1 MKKDSTNLDKSD
13 IWLFWISCFF
23 ESRLLRF
30 DLDSMLPMQQ
40 YVLFVFLAV
49 FASSEII
56 VKIFVF
62 WPVNF
67 YYFGFDLPNWK
78 RRSQNKNESRIS
90 YDSKLMKIYE
100 WGKISGNFWQKAK
113 FLSFIQNLSFSNVC
127 LFSQWY
133 FVERFAENWCVN
145 HPRKRKMRYL
155 FSVFF
160 SIFSQSFDEM
170 TKKRDF
176 HLSRLG
182 TRKFVLNF
190 PRNIQDYMANVFF
203 CCFRFSLMYIS
214 WWRCFFLFIWKRIC
228 KLIDVEDLEFW
239 LFLPRLYP
247 SQITTCYHPAI
258 QIESTLN

>member
-100 WGKISGNFWQKAK
+100 WGKLVETFGKKQNFCLLSKTCLFQR
-113 FLSFIQNLSFSNVC
+113 LSFFPMVFCRKICGKLVC
-127 LFSQWY
+127 ES
-133 FVERFAENWCVN
+133 
-145 HPRKRKMRYL
+145 
-155 FSVFF
+155 S
-160 SIFSQSFDEM
+160 
-170 TKKRDF
+170 TKKKNALF
-176 HLSRLG
+176 IFG
-182 TRKFVLNF
+182 
-190 PRNIQDYMANVFF
+190 
-203 CCFRFSLMYIS
+203 
-214 WWRCFFLFIWKRIC
+214 FLFN
-228 KLIDVEDLEFW
+228 F
-239 LFLPRLYP
+239 
-247 SQITTCYHPAI
+247 
-258 QIESTLN
+258 

>member
-133 FVERFAENWCVN
+133 FVERFVENWCVN

-170 TKKRDF
+170 TKKRD
-176 HLSRLG
+176 S
-182 TRKFVLNF
+182 
-190 PRNIQDYMANVFF
+190 
-203 CCFRFSLMYIS
+203 
-214 WWRCFFLFIWKRIC
+214 RCFLF
-228 KLIDVEDLEFW
+228 
-239 LFLPRLYP
+239 
-247 SQITTCYHPAI
+247 Q
-258 QIESTLN
+258 

>member
-30 DLDSMLPMQQ
+30 DLDSMLPMQ
-40 YVLFVFLAV
+40 L
-49 FASSEII
+49 
-56 VKIFVF
+56 F

-170 TKKRDF
+170 TKKRD
-176 HLSRLG
+176 SRG
-182 TRKFVLNF
+182 
-190 PRNIQDYMANVFF
+190 
-203 CCFRFSLMYIS
+203 
-214 WWRCFFLFIWKRIC
+214 FLF
-228 KLIDVEDLEFW
+228 
-239 LFLPRLYP
+239 
-247 SQITTCYHPAI
+247 Q
-258 QIESTLN
+258 